1 MKGFTF
7 VLGNKDVFVE
17 TEKKNKTE
25 KLASEIL
32 RKLLLPD
39 NPDTRKELLYWLQ
52 KAECEVRTLSNGKQY
67 YEIHGDHFGGRGSFV
82 DDGETVIIK
91 L

>member
-7 VLGNKDVFVE
+7 VLGNKDIFVE

-67 YEIHGDHFGGRGSFV
+67 YEIYGDHFGGRGSFI
-82 DDGETVIIK
+82 DDGKTVIIK

>member
-7 VLGNKDVFVE
+7 VLGNKDIFVE

-52 KAECEVRTLSNGKQY
+52 KAECEVKTLSNGRQY
-67 YEIHGDHFGGRGSFV
+67 YEIHGDGWGGKGSFI
-82 DDGETVIIK
+82 DDQMTVIIK